1 MADREAYVAY
11 VGTYTNGTSK
21 GIHIYDVDVEE
32 GLLYL
37 RKVVPVHNS
46 SYITRSRNMKYL
58 YSIADEG
65 VRAFRIMPDGD
76 LKAINE
82 IDINGM
88 RGCHM
93 SVDNDGKYLFV
104 AGYHD
109 GKVTVVH
116 THKDGRLGNLMDGV
130 FHKGIGA
137 VNERSFR
144 PHVCCVRVTPDN
156 RFLCAVDNGIDQV
169 VLYKINHTYNKLQPV
184 DILRMGR
191 EAGPRS
197 IHFSRNGR
205 QAYIL
210 CEITNLVRVY
220 DYSVVDGYPV
230 FELKQEVST
239 LSDERDPHDAASAL
253 RISYDGSYL
262 FCSTA
267 GDDSVACYRIDPET
281 GLLDRLFSLPTAG
294 IYPKD
299 IALFPDQKHI
309 AVVNNGGCSITTFAI
324 NYDKKTLVMKGKP
337 KKVDTPNCMV
347 FQKISKAPDVI
358 RDVPEAEAEAAAKDL
373 LRHYEPVSLV
383 DMEEM
388 NDGN

>member
-1 MADREAYVAY
+1 MPVSRSGYVAY
-11 VGTYTNGTSK
+11 VGTYTNGSSK
-21 GIHIYDVDVEE
+21 GIHIYDVDVAE
-32 GLLYL
+32 GTLHL
-37 RKVVPVHNS
+37 RKVVPVNNS
-46 SYITRSRNMKYL
+46 SYLTISRSRKFL

-65 VRAFRIMPDGD
+65 VRAFRILPDGD

-93 SVDNDGKYLFV
+93 SVDIDGKYLFV

-116 THKDGRLGNLMDGV
+116 THRDGRLGNLMDGV
-130 FHKGIGA
+130 FHRGIGA

-156 RFLCAVDNGIDQV
+156 KFLCAVDNGIDQIV
-169 VLYKINHTYNKLQPV
+169 IYRIDHLNNKLQKV

-197 IHFSRNGR
+197 IHFSRDGR
-205 QAYIL
+205 FAYVL

-220 DYSVVDGYPV
+220 SYEVVNGYPV
-230 FELKQEVST
+230 FELKQELST

-253 RISYDGSYL
+253 RLSYDGKYL

-267 GDDSVACYRIDPET
+267 GDNSVACYMIDQKE
-281 GLLDRLFSLPTAG
+281 GLLTRLFSLPTSG
-294 IYPKD
+294 TYPKD
-299 IALFPDQKHI
+299 LAIFPDQKHI
-309 AVVNNGGCSITTFAI
+309 AVVNNGSNTITTFTI
-324 NYDKKTLVMKGKP
+324 DYEKKVLVMKGRP
-337 KKVDTPNCMV
+337 VSIDMPNCMV
-347 FQKISKAPDVI
+347 FQEISEPPASFREISEEK
-358 RDVPEAEAEAAAKDL
+358 AEAEASKIARKVT
-373 LRHYEPVSLV
+373 PVNLQ
-383 DMEEM
+383 
-388 NDGN
+388 

>member
-1 MADREAYVAY
+1 MSEKEAYVAY
-11 VGTYTNGTSK
+11 AGTYTNGTSK
-21 GIHIYDVDVEE
+21 GIHIYDVDTDE

-37 RKVVPVHNS
+37 RKVIPVSNS
-46 SYITRSRNMKYL
+46 SYITRSRNMKFL

-65 VRAFRIMPDGD
+65 VRAYEIQPDGD
-76 LKAINE
+76 LKPINE

-93 SVDNDGKYLFV
+93 SVDLNGKYLFV

-116 THKDGRLGNLMDGV
+116 THQDGRLGNLMDGV
-130 FHKGIGA
+130 FHRGIGA

-169 VLYKINHTYNKLQPV
+169 VLYKINQTYNKLQVV

-197 IHFSRNGR
+197 IHFSRNGKF
-205 QAYIL
+205 AYVL
-210 CEITNLVRVY
+210 CEITNVVRVY
-220 DYSVVDGYPV
+220 SYDVVNDYPV
-230 FELKQEVST
+230 FELLQEVST
-239 LSDERDPHDAASAL
+239 LSDERDPHDAASSL
-253 RISYDGSYL
+253 RISYDGEYL

-267 GDDSVACYRIDPET
+267 GDNSVACYRINQDT
-281 GLLDRLFSLPTAG
+281 GMLDRLFSLPTSG
-294 IYPKD
+294 RYPKD

-309 AVVNNGGCSITTFAI
+309 AVVNNGSNTITTFAI
-324 NYDKKTLVMKGKP
+324 DYEKQVLVMKGRPQKL
-337 KKVDTPNCMV
+337 DTPNCMV
-347 FQKISKAPDVI
+347 FQKIEKAPDHFRNI
-358 RDVPEAEAEAAAKDL
+358 TEDEAEAEAQAEVKK
-373 LRHYEPVSLV
+373 YTPVSL
-383 DMEEM
+383 E
-388 NDGN
+388 

>member
-1 MADREAYVAY
+1 MAGKESYVAY

-32 GLLYL
+32 GLLFL
-37 RKVVPVHNS
+37 RKVVPVNNS

-65 VRAFRIMPDGD
+65 VRAYRIEPDGD
-76 LKAINE
+76 LTAINE

-93 SVDNDGKYLFV
+93 SVDVDGKYLFV

-116 THKDGRLGNLMDGV
+116 THQDGRLGSLMDGV

-156 RFLCAVDNGIDQV
+156 KFLCAVDNGIDQV
-169 VLYKINHTYNKLQPV
+169 VLYRINHTYNKLQQV

-197 IHFSRNGR
+197 IHFSKNGR
-205 QAYIL
+205 HAYVL
-210 CEITNLVRVY
+210 CEIMNVVRVY
-220 DYSVVDGYPV
+220 SYDVINGYPV
-230 FELKQEVST
+230 FELQQEVST

-253 RISYDGSYL
+253 RISYDGEYL

-267 GDDSVACYRIDPET
+267 GDDSVACYKINQET
-281 GLLDRLFSLPTAG
+281 GQLTRLFSLPTSG

-309 AVVNNGGCSITTFAI
+309 AVVNNGSNTITTFGI
-324 NYDKKTLVMKGKP
+324 DYEKKVLVMKGKP
-337 KKVDTPNCMV
+337 KKLDTPNCMV
-347 FQKISKAPDVI
+347 FQKIEKAPDEI
-358 RDVPEAEAEAAAKDL
+358 RDVPEKEAEEAAVAISKNSDPVDL
-373 LRHYEPVSLV
+373 
-383 DMEEM
+383 
-388 NDGN
+388 

>member
-1 MADREAYVAY
+1 MSEKEAYVAY
-11 VGTYTNGTSK
+11 AGTYTNGTSK
-21 GIHIYDVDVEE
+21 GIHIYDVDTEE

-37 RKVVPVHNS
+37 RKVIPVSNS
-46 SYITRSRNMKYL
+46 SYITRSRNMKFL

-65 VRAFRIMPDGD
+65 VRAYEIQPDGD
-76 LKAINE
+76 LKPINE

-93 SVDNDGKYLFV
+93 SVDLNGKYLFV

-116 THKDGRLGNLMDGV
+116 THQDGRLGNLMDGV
-130 FHKGIGA
+130 FHRGIGA

-169 VLYKINHTYNKLQPV
+169 VLYKINQTYNKLQVV

-197 IHFSRNGR
+197 IHFSRNGKF
-205 QAYIL
+205 AYVL
-210 CEITNLVRVY
+210 CEITNVVRVY
-220 DYSVVDGYPV
+220 SYAVVNDYPV
-230 FELKQEVST
+230 FELLQEVST
-239 LSDERDPHDAASAL
+239 LSDERDPHDAASSL
-253 RISYDGSYL
+253 RISYDGEYL

-267 GDDSVACYRIDPET
+267 GDNSVACYRINQDT
-281 GLLDRLFSLPTAG
+281 GMLDRLFSLPTSG
-294 IYPKD
+294 RYPKD

-309 AVVNNGGCSITTFAI
+309 AVVNNGSNTITTFAI
-324 NYDKKTLVMKGKP
+324 DYEKQVLVMKGKP
-337 KKVDTPNCMV
+337 QKLDTPNCMV
-347 FQKISKAPDVI
+347 FQKIEKAPDHFRNI
-358 RDVPEAEAEAAAKDL
+358 TEDEAEAEAQAEVKK
-373 LRHYEPVSLV
+373 YTPVSL
-383 DMEEM
+383 E
-388 NDGN
+388 

>member
-1 MADREAYVAY
+1 MADKKAYVAY
-11 VGTYTNGTSK
+11 AGTYTNGSSK

-32 GLLYL
+32 GLLHL

-65 VRAFRIMPDGD
+65 VMAYAIQPDGD
-76 LKAINE
+76 LKPINK

-93 SVDNDGKYLFV
+93 SVDLEGKYLFV

-109 GKVTVVH
+109 GKVTVIH
-116 THKDGRLGNLMDGV
+116 THQDGRLGSLMDDV

-156 RFLCAVDNGIDQV
+156 KFLCAVDNGIDQI
-169 VLYKINHTYNKLQPV
+169 VLYKINHMYNKLQKV

-197 IHFSRNGR
+197 IHFSRRGR
-205 QAYIL
+205 FAYVL
-210 CEITNLVRVY
+210 CEILNVVRVY
-220 DYSVVDGYPV
+220 SYNVVDGYPE
-230 FELKQEVST
+230 FELIQEIST
-239 LSDERDPHDAASAL
+239 LSDERDPHDAASSL
-253 RISYDGSYL
+253 RISYDGEYL

-267 GDDSVACYRIDPET
+267 GDDSVACYQIEHESGMLT
-281 GLLDRLFSLPTAG
+281 RLFSLPISG
-294 IYPKD
+294 MYPKD
-299 IALFPDQKHI
+299 IALFPDQKHL
-309 AVVNNGGCSITTFAI
+309 AVVNNASGTITTFKI
-324 NYDKKTLVMKGKP
+324 DYEKKVLVMKGKP
-337 KKVDTPNCMV
+337 QKLDTPNCMV
-347 FQKISKAPDVI
+347 FQEIEKAPDLI
-358 RDVPEAEAEAAAKDL
+358 RDVPEEEAESKAKIL
-373 LRHYEPVSLV
+373 TRNTEAISL
-383 DMEEM
+383 
-388 NDGN
+388 

>member
-1 MADREAYVAY
+1 MAAREGYVAY
-11 VGTYTNGTSK
+11 AGTYTNGTSK

-37 RKVVPVHNS
+37 RKVVPVNNS
-46 SYITRSRNMKYL
+46 SYITRSRNEKYL

-65 VRAFRIMPDGD
+65 VRAYEIQPDGD
-76 LKAINE
+76 LEPINE

-93 SVDNDGKYLFV
+93 SVDLDGKYLFV

-116 THKDGRLGNLMDGV
+116 THKDGRLGTLMDGV
-130 FHKGIGA
+130 FHKGTGA

-156 RFLCAVDNGIDQV
+156 KFLCAVDNGIDQV
-169 VLYKINHTYNKLQPV
+169 VLYKINHTYNKLQQV

-205 QAYIL
+205 FAYVL

-220 DYSVVDGYPV
+220 EYSVKDGYPE
-230 FELKQEVST
+230 FELLQELST

-253 RISYDGSYL
+253 RISYDGEYL

-267 GDDSVACYRIDPET
+267 GDDSVACYKINQET
-281 GLLDRLFSLPTAG
+281 GLLDRQFSLPTAG
-294 IYPKD
+294 NYPKD

-309 AVVNNGGCSITTFAI
+309 AVVNNGSNTITTFAI
-324 NYDKKTLVMKGKP
+324 DYEKKVLVMKGKP
-337 KKVDTPNCMV
+337 QKLDTPNCMI
-347 FQKISKAPDVI
+347 FQKITEAPESFRRI
-358 RDVPEAEAEAAAKDL
+358 TEEEAEAEAVALIPKNRPIS
-373 LRHYEPVSLV
+373 LR
-383 DMEEM
+383 
-388 NDGN
+388 NK

>member
-1 MADREAYVAY
+1 MAGKDAYVAY
-11 VGTYTNGTSK
+11 VGTYTNGSSK

-32 GLLYL
+32 GLLHL
-37 RKVVPVHNS
+37 RKVVPVNNS

-65 VRAFRIMPDGD
+65 VRAYEVMPDGD
-76 LKAINE
+76 LRPINE

-93 SVDNDGKYLFV
+93 SVDLDGKYLFV

-109 GKVTVVH
+109 GKVSVVH
-116 THKDGRLGNLMDGV
+116 THQDGRLGSLMDGV

-156 RFLCAVDNGIDQV
+156 RFLCAVDNGIDQI
-169 VLYKINHTYNKLQPV
+169 VLYKINHTYNKLQQV

-197 IHFSRNGR
+197 IHFSRNGKF
-205 QAYIL
+205 AYVL
-210 CEITNLVRVY
+210 CEILNVVRVY
-220 DYSVVDGYPV
+220 SYEVDNGYPV

-239 LSDERDPHDAASAL
+239 LSDERDPHDAASSL
-253 RISYDGSYL
+253 RISYDGEYL

-267 GDDSVACYRIDPET
+267 GDNSVACYKIDQESGMLT
-281 GLLDRLFSLPTAG
+281 RLFSLPTSG
-294 IYPKD
+294 NYPKD

-309 AVVNNGGCSITTFAI
+309 AVVNNGSNTVTTFAI
-324 NYDKKTLVMKGKP
+324 DYDKRVLVMKGRP
-337 KKVDTPNCMV
+337 QRLDTPNCMI
-347 FQKISKAPDVI
+347 FQKIEKAPDVI
-358 RDVPEAEAEAAAKDL
+358 RDVPEEEAEAAAKEITRTFVATDI
-373 LRHYEPVSLV
+373 HE
-383 DMEEM
+383 
-388 NDGN
+388 

>member
-1 MADREAYVAY
+1 MAEKEAYVAY
-11 VGTYTNGTSK
+11 VGTYTNGGSK

-37 RKVVPVHNS
+37 RKVVPVNNS
-46 SYITRSRNMKYL
+46 SYITRSKNMKYL

-65 VRAFRIMPDGD
+65 VRAYRIEPDGD

-93 SVDNDGKYLFV
+93 SVDLEGKYLFV

-116 THKDGRLGNLMDGV
+116 THKDGRLGSLMDGV

-169 VLYKINHTYNKLQPV
+169 VLYRINHTYNKLQQV

-197 IHFSRNGR
+197 IHFSKNGKY
-205 QAYIL
+205 AYIL
-210 CEITNLVRVY
+210 CEIMNVVRVY
-220 DYSVVDGYPV
+220 SYDVVNGYPV

-253 RISYDGSYL
+253 RISYDGEYL

-267 GDDSVACYRIDPET
+267 GDDSVACYKINQQN
-281 GLLDRLFSLPTAG
+281 GLLKRLFSLPTSG

-299 IALFPDQKHI
+299 IAIFPDEKHL
-309 AVVNNGGCSITTFAI
+309 AVVNNGSNTITTFAI
-324 NYDKKTLVMKGKP
+324 EYEKKVLVMKGKP
-337 KKVDTPNCMV
+337 KKLDTPNCMV
-347 FQKISKAPDVI
+347 FQKITKRPDVI
-358 RDVPEAEAEAAAKDL
+358 RDVPEQEAEDAAQALVRNSAPVDL
-373 LRHYEPVSLV
+373 
-383 DMEEM
+383 
-388 NDGN
+388 

>member
-1 MADREAYVAY
+1 MADRKAYVAY
-11 VGTYTNGTSK
+11 AGTYTNGSSK

-32 GLLYL
+32 GLLHL

-65 VRAFRIMPDGD
+65 VMAYAIQPDGD
-76 LKAINE
+76 LKPINK

-93 SVDNDGKYLFV
+93 SVDLEGKYLFV

-109 GKVTVVH
+109 GKVTVIH
-116 THKDGRLGNLMDGV
+116 THQDGRLGSLMDDV

-156 RFLCAVDNGIDQV
+156 RFLCAVDNGIDQI
-169 VLYKINHTYNKLQPV
+169 VLYKINHMYNKLQKV

-197 IHFSRNGR
+197 IHFSRRGR
-205 QAYIL
+205 FAYVL
-210 CEITNLVRVY
+210 CEILNVVRVY
-220 DYSVVDGYPV
+220 SYKVVDGYPE
-230 FELKQEVST
+230 FELIQEIST
-239 LSDERDPHDAASAL
+239 LSDERDPHDAASSL
-253 RISYDGSYL
+253 RISYDGEYL

-267 GDDSVACYRIDPET
+267 GDDSVACYQIEHESGMLT
-281 GLLDRLFSLPTAG
+281 RLFSLPISG
-294 IYPKD
+294 MYPKD
-299 IALFPDQKHI
+299 IALFPDQKHL
-309 AVVNNGGCSITTFAI
+309 AVVNNASGTITTFKI
-324 NYDKKTLVMKGKP
+324 DYEKKVLVMKGKP
-337 KKVDTPNCMV
+337 QKLDTPNCMV
-347 FQKISKAPDVI
+347 FQEIEKAPDLI
-358 RDVPEAEAEAAAKDL
+358 RDVPEEEAESKAKIL
-373 LRHYEPVSLV
+373 TRNTEAISL
-383 DMEEM
+383 
-388 NDGN
+388 

>member
-1 MADREAYVAY
+1 MAAREGYVAY
-11 VGTYTNGTSK
+11 AGTYTNGTSK

-37 RKVVPVHNS
+37 RKVVPVNNS
-46 SYITRSRNMKYL
+46 SYITRSRNEKFL

-65 VRAFRIMPDGD
+65 VRAYEIQPDGD
-76 LKAINE
+76 LEPINE

-93 SVDNDGKYLFV
+93 SVDLEGKYLFV

-109 GKVTVVH
+109 GKVSVVH
-116 THKDGRLGNLMDGV
+116 THKDGRLGTLMDGV
-130 FHKGIGA
+130 FHKGTGA

-156 RFLCAVDNGIDQV
+156 KFLCAVDNGIDQV
-169 VLYKINHTYNKLQPV
+169 VLYKINHTYNKLQQV

-205 QAYIL
+205 FAYIL

-220 DYSVVDGYPV
+220 EYSVQDGYPE
-230 FELKQEVST
+230 FELLQEVST

-253 RISYDGSYL
+253 RISYDGEYL

-267 GDDSVACYRIDPET
+267 GDDSVACYKINQET
-281 GLLDRLFSLPTAG
+281 GILDRQFSLPTAG
-294 IYPKD
+294 NYPKD

-309 AVVNNGGCSITTFAI
+309 AVVNNGSNTITTFAI
-324 NYDKKTLVMKGKP
+324 NYDKKVLVMKGKP
-337 KKVDTPNCMV
+337 QKLDTPNCMI
-347 FQKISKAPDVI
+347 FQKISETPEKYRNI
-358 RDVPEAEAEAAAKDL
+358 SEAEAEAEAIALIPKT
-373 LRHYEPVSLV
+373 RPVSLRTK
-383 DMEEM
+383 
-388 NDGN
+388 

>member
-1 MADREAYVAY
+1 MADKKAYVAY
-11 VGTYTNGTSK
+11 AGTYTNGSSK

-32 GLLYL
+32 GLLHL

-65 VRAFRIMPDGD
+65 VMAYAIQPDGD
-76 LKAINE
+76 LKPINK

-93 SVDNDGKYLFV
+93 SVDLEGKYLFV

-109 GKVTVVH
+109 GKVTVIH
-116 THKDGRLGNLMDGV
+116 THQDGRLGSLMDDV

-156 RFLCAVDNGIDQV
+156 RFLCAVDNGIDQI
-169 VLYKINHTYNKLQPV
+169 VLYKINHMYNKLQKV

-197 IHFSRNGR
+197 IHFSRRGR
-205 QAYIL
+205 FAYVL
-210 CEITNLVRVY
+210 CEILNVVRVY
-220 DYSVVDGYPV
+220 SYNVVDGYPV
-230 FELKQEVST
+230 FELIQEIST
-239 LSDERDPHDAASAL
+239 LSDERDPHDAASSL
-253 RISYDGSYL
+253 RISYDGEYL

-267 GDDSVACYRIDPET
+267 GDDSVACYQIEHESGMLT
-281 GLLDRLFSLPTAG
+281 RLFSLPISG
-294 IYPKD
+294 MYPKD
-299 IALFPDQKHI
+299 IALFPDQKHL
-309 AVVNNGGCSITTFAI
+309 AVVNNASGTITTFRI
-324 NYDKKTLVMKGKP
+324 DYEKKVLVMKGRPQKL
-337 KKVDTPNCMV
+337 DTPNCMV
-347 FQKISKAPDVI
+347 FQEIEKAPDLI
-358 RDVPEAEAEAAAKDL
+358 RDVPEEEAESHAKML
-373 LRHYEPVSLV
+373 ARNTEAISL
-383 DMEEM
+383 
-388 NDGN
+388 

>member
-1 MADREAYVAY
+1 MADKKAYVAY
-11 VGTYTNGTSK
+11 AGTYTNGSSK

-32 GLLYL
+32 GLLHL

-65 VRAFRIMPDGD
+65 VMAYAIQPDGD
-76 LKAINE
+76 LKPINK

-93 SVDNDGKYLFV
+93 SVDLEGKYLFV

-109 GKVTVVH
+109 GKVTVIH
-116 THKDGRLGNLMDGV
+116 THQDGRLGSLMDDV

-156 RFLCAVDNGIDQV
+156 RFLCAVDNGIDQI
-169 VLYKINHTYNKLQPV
+169 VLYKINHMYNKLQKV

-197 IHFSRNGR
+197 IHFSRRGR
-205 QAYIL
+205 FAYVL
-210 CEITNLVRVY
+210 CEILNVVRVY
-220 DYSVVDGYPV
+220 SYKVVDGYPE
-230 FELKQEVST
+230 FELIQEIST
-239 LSDERDPHDAASAL
+239 LSDERDPHDAASSL
-253 RISYDGSYL
+253 RISYDGEYL

-267 GDDSVACYRIDPET
+267 GDDSVACYQIEHESGMLT
-281 GLLDRLFSLPTAG
+281 RLFSLPISG
-294 IYPKD
+294 MYPKD
-299 IALFPDQKHI
+299 IALFPDQKHL
-309 AVVNNGGCSITTFAI
+309 AVVNNASGTITTFKI
-324 NYDKKTLVMKGKP
+324 DYENKVLVMKGKP
-337 KKVDTPNCMV
+337 QKLDTPNCMV
-347 FQKISKAPDVI
+347 FQEIEKAPDLI
-358 RDVPEAEAEAAAKDL
+358 RDVPEEEAESKAKIL
-373 LRHYEPVSLV
+373 TRNTEAISL
-383 DMEEM
+383 
-388 NDGN
+388 

>member
-1 MADREAYVAY
+1 MADKKAYVAY
-11 VGTYTNGTSK
+11 AGTYTNGSSK

-32 GLLYL
+32 GLLHL

-65 VRAFRIMPDGD
+65 VMAYAIQPDGD
-76 LKAINE
+76 LKPINK

-93 SVDNDGKYLFV
+93 SVDLEGKYLFV

-109 GKVTVVH
+109 GKVTVIH
-116 THKDGRLGNLMDGV
+116 THQDGRLGSLMDDV

-156 RFLCAVDNGIDQV
+156 RFLCAVDNGIDQI
-169 VLYKINHTYNKLQPV
+169 VLYKINHMYNKLQKV

-197 IHFSRNGR
+197 IHFSRRGR
-205 QAYIL
+205 FAYVL
-210 CEITNLVRVY
+210 CEILNVVRVY
-220 DYSVVDGYPV
+220 SYKVVDGYPE
-230 FELKQEVST
+230 FELIQEIST
-239 LSDERDPHDAASAL
+239 LSDERDPHDAASSL
-253 RISYDGSYL
+253 RISYDGEYL

-267 GDDSVACYRIDPET
+267 GDDSVACYQIEHESGMLT
-281 GLLDRLFSLPTAG
+281 RLFSLPISG
-294 IYPKD
+294 MYPKD
-299 IALFPDQKHI
+299 IALFPDQKHL
-309 AVVNNGGCSITTFAI
+309 AVVNNASGTITTFRI
-324 NYDKKTLVMKGKP
+324 DYEKKVLVMKGRPQKL
-337 KKVDTPNCMV
+337 DTPNCMV
-347 FQKISKAPDVI
+347 FQEIEKAPDLI
-358 RDVPEAEAEAAAKDL
+358 RDVPEEEAESQAKML
-373 LRHYEPVSLV
+373 ARNTEAISL
-383 DMEEM
+383 
-388 NDGN
+388 

>member
-1 MADREAYVAY
+1 MADKKAYVAY
-11 VGTYTNGTSK
+11 AGTYTNGSSK

-32 GLLYL
+32 GLLHL

-65 VRAFRIMPDGD
+65 VMAYAIQPDGD
-76 LKAINE
+76 LKPINK

-93 SVDNDGKYLFV
+93 SVDLEGKYLFV

-109 GKVTVVH
+109 GKVTVIH
-116 THKDGRLGNLMDGV
+116 THQDGRLGSLMDDV

-156 RFLCAVDNGIDQV
+156 RFLCAVDNGIDQI
-169 VLYKINHTYNKLQPV
+169 VLYKINHMYNKLQKV

-197 IHFSRNGR
+197 IHFSRRGR
-205 QAYIL
+205 FAYVL
-210 CEITNLVRVY
+210 CEILNVVRVY
-220 DYSVVDGYPV
+220 SYNVVDGYPE
-230 FELKQEVST
+230 FELIQEIST
-239 LSDERDPHDAASAL
+239 LSDERDPHDAASSL
-253 RISYDGSYL
+253 RISYDGEYL

-267 GDDSVACYRIDPET
+267 GDDSVACYQIEHESGMLT
-281 GLLDRLFSLPTAG
+281 RLFSLPISG
-294 IYPKD
+294 MYPKD
-299 IALFPDQKHI
+299 IALFPDQKHL
-309 AVVNNGGCSITTFAI
+309 AVVNNASGTITTFRI
-324 NYDKKTLVMKGKP
+324 DYEKKVLVMKGRPQKL
-337 KKVDTPNCMV
+337 DTPNCMV
-347 FQKISKAPDVI
+347 FQEIEKAPDLI
-358 RDVPEAEAEAAAKDL
+358 RDVPEEEAESHAKML
-373 LRHYEPVSLV
+373 ARNTEAISL
-383 DMEEM
+383 
-388 NDGN
+388 

>member
-1 MADREAYVAY
+1 MAEKEAYVAY
-11 VGTYTNGTSK
+11 AGTYTNGTSK
-21 GIHIYDVDVEE
+21 GIHIYDVDVDE

-65 VRAFRIMPDGD
+65 VMAYAIQPDGD
-76 LKAINE
+76 LKPINK

-93 SVDNDGKYLFV
+93 SVDLEGKYLFV

-109 GKVTVVH
+109 GKVSVIH
-116 THKDGRLGNLMDGV
+116 THQDGRLGSLMDGV

-156 RFLCAVDNGIDQV
+156 RFLCAVDNGIDQI
-169 VLYKINHTYNKLQPV
+169 VLYKINHTYNKLEKV

-197 IHFSRNGR
+197 IHFSRRGR
-205 QAYIL
+205 YAYVL
-210 CEITNLVRVY
+210 CEILNVVRVY
-220 DYSVVDGYPV
+220 SYNVDENGYPV
-230 FELKQEVST
+230 FELIQEVST
-239 LSDERDPHDAASAL
+239 LSDARDPHDAASSL
-253 RISYDGSYL
+253 RISYDGEYL

-267 GDDSVACYRIDPET
+267 GDDSVACYRIEHES
-281 GLLDRLFSLPTAG
+281 GMLERVFSLPTSG
-294 IYPKD
+294 MYPKD
-299 IALFPDQKHI
+299 IALFPDQKHL
-309 AVVNNGGCSITTFAI
+309 AVVNNGSGTITTFAI
-324 NYDKKTLVMKGKP
+324 DYEKGNLVMKGKP
-337 KKVDTPNCMV
+337 KELDTPNCMV
-347 FQKISKAPDVI
+347 FQKIEKAPDVI
-358 RDVPEAEAEAAAKDL
+358 RDVPEAEAEAAAQ
-373 LRHYEPVSLV
+373 RVVRNIEAI
-383 DMEEM
+383 EI
-388 NDGN
+388 N